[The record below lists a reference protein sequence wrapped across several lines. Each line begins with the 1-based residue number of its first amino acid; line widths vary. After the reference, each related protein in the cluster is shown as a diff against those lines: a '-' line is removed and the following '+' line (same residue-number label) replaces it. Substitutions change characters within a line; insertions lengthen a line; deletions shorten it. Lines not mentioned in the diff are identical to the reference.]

1 MKDELELQPASDP
14 SLSRAQFIKLLI
26 ERATI
31 AGVLVVAPAIADSF
45 MAPPAVAQVSRG
57 GGQVGTALSFQQ
69 PLT

>member
-1 MKDELELQPASDP
+1 MNDELKLQPASDP

-45 MAPPAVAQVSRG
+45 MAPPAVAQVS
-57 GGQVGTALSFQQ
+57 GGQVGTALSFQR
-69 PLT
+69 PLA